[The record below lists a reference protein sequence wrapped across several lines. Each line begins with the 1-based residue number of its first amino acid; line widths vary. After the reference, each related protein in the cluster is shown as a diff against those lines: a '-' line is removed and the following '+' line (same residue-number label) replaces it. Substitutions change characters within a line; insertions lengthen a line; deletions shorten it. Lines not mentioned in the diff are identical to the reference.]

1 MGRFLKMTAPLGVAT
16 SQAVEIPSGA
26 SASRP
31 TTPKSG
37 SIRFNT
43 ELAQIELFNGTEFVT
58 QAKVGEVDLTIDSFT
73 GDGTTTTF
81 TMAQEPS
88 HARQIMVFIGSVFQ
102 DYATAYT
109 VLEDDITFTSAPPTG
124 ETINVIHGLG
134 STDTA

>member
-1 MGRFLKMTAPLGVAT
+1 MGRFLKVTKPIGGST

-31 TTPKSG
+31 ATPKSG
-37 SIRFNT
+37 AIRFNT

-73 GDGTTTTF
+73 GDGSTTTF
-81 TMAQEPS
+81 TMASEPS
-88 HARQIMVFIGSVFQ
+88 HAKQIMVFIGSVFQ

-109 VLEDDITFTSAPPTG
+109 ILEDDITFTSAPPTG
-124 ETINVIHGLG
+124 ETINVIHGIG

>member
-1 MGRFLKMTAPLGVAT
+1 MGRFLKITKPLGGTLA
-16 SQAVEIPSGA
+16 QAVEIPSGA
-26 SASRP
+26 SAARP
-31 TTPKSG
+31 VTPKSG

-58 QAKVGEVDLTIDSFT
+58 QAKVGEVDLTIDKFT

-102 DYATAYT
+102 DYTTAYT
-109 VLEDDITFTSAPPTG
+109 ILEDDITFTSAPPTG